1 MVEVK
6 RMVPFDSY
14 QRHACT
20 RCRTTDVEGTH
31 GQLGTRL
38 TDRLRCHHTDCFAG
52 VDQQA
57 AAQVAAVA
65 LGAQA
70 VAGVASQRGTDFHFV
85 DAQRSISSPC
95 LRPAACRLRTGFPG
109 FQD

>member
-1 MVEVK
+1 VALALTAVVVGDQHFARTGNDDLRALAVGHVTHGRGEADGAV
-6 RMVPFDSY
+6 RLGFHRR
-14 QRHACT
+14 RHCCT

-65 LGAQA
+65 LA
-70 VAGVASQRGTDFHFV
+70 H
-85 DAQRSISSPC
+85 
-95 LRPAACRLRTGFPG
+95 RP
-109 FQD
+109 